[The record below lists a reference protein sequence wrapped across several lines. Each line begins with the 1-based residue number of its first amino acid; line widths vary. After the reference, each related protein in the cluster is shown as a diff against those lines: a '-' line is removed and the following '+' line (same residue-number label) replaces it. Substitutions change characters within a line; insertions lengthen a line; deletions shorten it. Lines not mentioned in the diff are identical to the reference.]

1 LHGLAEL
8 VVYQQKIAG
17 AFLPMS
23 AVFDTSGESA
33 SFCEVFAP
41 CRVPEPCCLTFG
53 SLLLQ
58 YVDPI
63 LDRLDPKGCVRYRLY
78 RDATHYTHGKHV
90 RVSHAANSSR
100 RSSVARAY
108 LM

>member
-1 LHGLAEL
+1 M
-8 VVYQQKIAG
+8 AG
-17 AFLPMS
+17 AFLPAS
-23 AVFDTSGESA
+23 AVFNTSGDSA
-33 SFCEVFAP
+33 LLFEVFAP
-41 CRVPEPCCLTFG
+41 CRVPEGCCLTSG

-90 RVSHAANSSR
+90 RVSHPPTLAGAAG
-100 RSSVARAY
+100 VAHAHVV
-108 LM
+108 